1 MLYVTDQAFLAA
13 QTELEQWVDSNS
25 QGFESMQALDRD
37 QVARTEE
44 LSSMVGKNL
53 HSVSAA
59 KLNCTL
65 TAL

>member
-25 QGFESMQALDRD
+25 QRFESMQALDRD